1 MMFVIIKVD
10 FGIFLLSMMTYCL
23 FETIEILKFCFFLF
37 GNQHK
42 CVIFFFSFVALLL
55 PFFSDK
61 DKIGALH
68 KDEFI
73 LFVEMLHSRDKSAPI
88 ANIITAVTMMDV
100 DDDGK
105 LTFEVF
111 TCHHE

>member
-1 MMFVIIKVD
+1 MNRCD
-10 FGIFLLSMMTYCL
+10 S
-23 FETIEILKFCFFLF
+23 
-37 GNQHK
+37 
-42 CVIFFFSFVALLL
+42 SF
-55 PFFSDK
+55 PDK

-105 LTFEVF
+105 LTWEANHFFFFLLFFLLFLLFVEATVLV
-111 TCHHE
+111 T